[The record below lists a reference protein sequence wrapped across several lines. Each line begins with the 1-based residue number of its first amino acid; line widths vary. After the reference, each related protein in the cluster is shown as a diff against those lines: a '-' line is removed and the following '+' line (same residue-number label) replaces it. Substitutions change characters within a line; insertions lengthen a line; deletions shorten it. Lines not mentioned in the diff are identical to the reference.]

1 MSWCIA
7 EDFQRDIALEV
18 FSHVQHGGSFF
29 FLELPVVDNDPS
41 LTQAM
46 EKSLALLRSS
56 PELVTTNLTSG
67 MFHMSIT
74 RAPLVQSNTLTDGW
88 HMGDLLCP
96 IFMGPLA
103 GINES

>member
-1 MSWCIA
+1 M
-7 EDFQRDIALEV
+7 EDFQRDIVLEV

-46 EKSLALLRSS
+46 KKSLALLRSS

-67 MFHMSIT
+67 MFHMSI
-74 RAPLVQSNTLTDGW
+74 
-88 HMGDLLCP
+88 M
-96 IFMGPLA
+96 
-103 GINES
+103 